1 MSRIIFRP
9 ELVHPTVFIAPGA
22 IVVGEVY
29 LAEGVNIWFNAVLR
43 GDVESLTLSAD
54 VNIQDGCVLH
64 TSHGYLLLLE
74 EGVSVGHRA
83 IVHGARV
90 GRNTLIGM
98 GALLLDA
105 SRPRRRLYCCCQR
118 VVTGREALS
127 CRFLDHGQPRAGC
140 ACTDRRRNSAQ
151 PRGRCILR
159 PTRAA
164 LPGVM
169 GGTLGRICFTGQS
182 AFVSNWGLPYN
193 T

>member
-43 GDVESLTLSAD
+43 GDVESLTLGAN

-64 TSHGYLLLLE
+64 TSHGYPLLLE
-74 EGVSVGHRA
+74 EGVSVGHGA

-90 GRNTLIGM
+90 RRNTLIGM

-105 SRPRRRLYCCCQR
+105 SRPRRVEVGADCIVAASALLPGGKLYPAGSLIMGSPAR
-118 VVTGREALS
+118 VVRALTEDEIQHNREVAAS
-127 CRFLDHGQPRAGC
+127 YVRRAQ
-140 ACTDRRRNSAQ
+140 RYRE
-151 PRGRCILR
+151 
-159 PTRAA
+159 
-164 LPGVM
+164 
-169 GGTLGRICFTGQS
+169 
-182 AFVSNWGLPYN
+182 
-193 T
+193 

>member
-43 GDVESLTLSAD
+43 GDVESLTLGVD

-64 TSHGYLLLLE
+64 TSYGYPLLLE
-74 EGVSVGHRA
+74 KGVSVGHRA

-98 GALLLDA
+98 GALLLDGVEVGA
-105 SRPRRRLYCCCQR
+105 DCIIAA
-118 VVTGREALS
+118 GAL
-127 CRFLDHGQPRAGC
+127 
-140 ACTDRRRNSAQ
+140 
-151 PRGRCILR
+151 
-159 PTRAA
+159 
-164 LPGVM
+164 LPGGKLYPAGSLIM
-169 GGTLGRICFTGQS
+169 GSPAQVIRALTENEIQHNREVAASYVRRAQH
-182 AFVSNWGLPYN
+182 YQE
-193 T
+193 

>member
-43 GDVESLTLSAD
+43 GDVESLTLGAN

-64 TSHGYLLLLE
+64 TSHGYPLLLE

-98 GALLLDA
+98 GALLLDGVEVGADCIVAA
-105 SRPRRRLYCCCQR
+105 SALLPGGKLYPAGSLIMGSPAR
-118 VVTGREALS
+118 VVRALTEDEIQHNREVAAAYV
-127 CRFLDHGQPRAGC
+127 RRAQ
-140 ACTDRRRNSAQ
+140 RYRE
-151 PRGRCILR
+151 
-159 PTRAA
+159 
-164 LPGVM
+164 
-169 GGTLGRICFTGQS
+169 
-182 AFVSNWGLPYN
+182 
-193 T
+193 

>member
-1 MSRIIFRP
+1 MSRITFRP

-64 TSHGYLLLLE
+64 TSHGYPLLLE

-83 IVHGARV
+83 IIHGARV

-98 GALLLDA
+98 GALLLDGVEVGA
-105 SRPRRRLYCCCQR
+105 GCIVAAGALLPGGKLYPAGSLIMGSPAR
-118 VVTGREALS
+118 VVRALTEDEIQHNREVAAS
-127 CRFLDHGQPRAGC
+127 YVQC
-140 ACTDRRRNSAQ
+140 AQRYRE
-151 PRGRCILR
+151 
-159 PTRAA
+159 
-164 LPGVM
+164 
-169 GGTLGRICFTGQS
+169 
-182 AFVSNWGLPYN
+182 
-193 T
+193 

>member
-43 GDVESLTLSAD
+43 GDVESLTLGAN

-64 TSHGYLLLLE
+64 TSHGYPLLLE

-98 GALLLDA
+98 GALLLDGVEVGADCIVAA
-105 SRPRRRLYCCCQR
+105 SALLPGGKLYPAGSLIMGSPAR
-118 VVTGREALS
+118 VVRALTEDEIQHNREVAAS
-127 CRFLDHGQPRAGC
+127 YVRRAQ
-140 ACTDRRRNSAQ
+140 RYRE
-151 PRGRCILR
+151 
-159 PTRAA
+159 
-164 LPGVM
+164 
-169 GGTLGRICFTGQS
+169 
-182 AFVSNWGLPYN
+182 
-193 T
+193 